1 MAVSAPTDKRFRR
14 AHVSP
19 TGRGRRI
26 FVSRRGLLYAGL
38 LALGLV
44 SAGYRGVMSMMSSDM
59 LVVTRITVAGNRRL
73 SDGEV
78 LSLLYGLQGRNMFLV
93 DLDEW
98 RDRLLASPWVADA
111 ALRRV
116 LPGAI
121 DVVISERQPIGIG
134 HIGDALFLI
143 DDIGDI
149 MDEFGPHHAELDLP
163 VINGLSAPRP
173 GASASVAS
181 IDKGR
186 AALAARFLSSLRDR
200 PDLAARVSEVDVS
213 DARNAV
219 VTLKGDPT
227 MIRVGDDQFV
237 ERLQSYVDLVP
248 TLRDRVARINYVDLR
263 FGERVVVMPAAGRV
277 REP

>member
-1 MAVSAPTDKRFRR
+1 MRR
-14 AHVSP
+14 
-19 TGRGRRI
+19 RRRI

-38 LALGLV
+38 LIIAAV
-44 SAGYRGVMSMMSSDM
+44 YAGYRGAALVLSSDM
-59 LVVTRITVAGNRRL
+59 LTVTRITLAGNGRL

-78 LSLLYGLQGRNMFLV
+78 LSLLDGLEGQHMLLV

-98 RDRLLASPWVADA
+98 RTKLLASPWVADA

-116 LPGAI
+116 FPGGI
-121 DVVISERQPIGIG
+121 DVVISERQPMGIA

-143 DDIGDI
+143 DEVGDI

-163 VINGLSAPRP
+163 VINGLSASGGSRP
-173 GASASVAS
+173 SAAP
-181 IDKGR
+181 IDEHR
-186 AALAARFLSSLRDR
+186 AALAARFLSSLRQR
-200 PDLAARVSEVDVS
+200 PDLAARVSELDVS
-213 DARNAV
+213 DVRNAV

-237 ERLQSYVDLVP
+237 DRLQSYVDLAP
-248 TLRDRVARINYVDLR
+248 TLRDRMARIQYVDLR
-263 FGERVVVMPAAGRV
+263 FGERVVVMPAVGRV

>member
-19 TGRGRRI
+19 TRRGRKI
-26 FVSRRGLLYAGL
+26 FVSRRGLLYAAL
-38 LALGLV
+38 LIVGIV
-44 SAGYRGVMSMMSSDM
+44 YAGYRASALILASDM
-59 LVVTRITVAGNRRL
+59 LTVTRITLAGNARL
-73 SDGEV
+73 SDGEL
-78 LSLLYGLQGRNMFLV
+78 LSLLYGLEGQNMLLV

-98 RDRLLASPWVADA
+98 RTKLLASPWVADA

-116 LPGAI
+116 FPGAI
-121 DVVISERQPIGIG
+121 DVVVSERQPMGIG

-143 DDIGDI
+143 DEFGEI

-163 VINGLSAPRP
+163 VINGLSAAN
-173 GASASVAS
+173 GARVAAAP
-181 IDKGR
+181 IDKSR
-186 AALAARFLSSLRDR
+186 AALAERFLSSLRER

-213 DARNAV
+213 DVRNAV

-237 ERLQSYVDLVP
+237 DRLQSYVDLAP
-248 TLRDRVARINYVDLR
+248 ALRDRMARIQYVDLR
-263 FGERVVVMPAAGRV
+263 FGERVVVMPAR
-277 REP
+277 REGS

>member
-19 TGRGRRI
+19 TRRGRRI

-38 LALGLV
+38 LLV
-44 SAGYRGVMSMMSSDM
+44 GAVYAGYRGAALMLSSDM
-59 LVVTRITVAGNRRL
+59 LTVTRITLAGNARL

-78 LSLLYGLQGRNMFLV
+78 LSLLYGLEGQHMLLV

-98 RDRLLASPWVADA
+98 RTKLLASPWVADA

-116 LPGAI
+116 FPGGI
-121 DVVISERQPIGIG
+121 DVVISERQPLGIG
-134 HIGDALFLI
+134 HIGDGLFLI
-143 DDIGDI
+143 DEVGDI

-163 VINGLSAPRP
+163 VINGLSASGSTR
-173 GASASVAS
+173 GSAAP
-181 IDKGR
+181 IDKAR
-186 AALAARFLSSLRDR
+186 AALAARFLSSLRQR

-213 DARNAV
+213 DIRNAV

-237 ERLQSYVDLVP
+237 DRLQSYVDLAP
-248 TLRDRVARINYVDLR
+248 TLRDRMAGIQYVDLR
-263 FGERVVVMPAAGRV
+263 FGERVVVMPAGR
-277 REP
+277 EGS

>member
-19 TGRGRRI
+19 TRRGRRI
-26 FVSRRGLLYAGL
+26 VVSRRGLLYAGL
-38 LALGLV
+38 LALGLLY
-44 SAGYRGVMSMMSSDM
+44 AGYRGVMAMMSSDM
-59 LVVTRITVAGNRRL
+59 LMVTRITVAGNTRL

-78 LSLLYGLQGRNMFLV
+78 LSLLYGLQGRNMVLV

-98 RDRLLASPWVADA
+98 RDKLLASPWVGDA

-121 DVVISERQPIGIG
+121 EVVISERQPLGIG

-143 DDIGDI
+143 DEIGEV
-149 MDEFGPHHAELDLP
+149 MDEFGPHHAGLDLP
-163 VINGLSAPRP
+163 VINGLSAPQ
-173 GASASVAS
+173 GARAGAAS
-181 IDKGR
+181 IDTGR

-200 PDLAARVSEVDVS
+200 PDLATRVSEVDVS

-237 ERLQSYVDLVP
+237 ERLQSYIDLAP

-263 FGERVVVMPAAGRV
+263 FGERVIVMPAAGRI

>member
-19 TGRGRRI
+19 TRRARRI

-38 LALGLV
+38 LIVGAV
-44 SAGYRGVMSMMSSDM
+44 YAGYRGAALMLSSDM
-59 LVVTRITVAGNRRL
+59 LTVTRITLAGNARL

-78 LSLLYGLQGRNMFLV
+78 MSLLYGLEGQPMLLV

-98 RDRLLASPWVADA
+98 RTKLLASPWVADA

-116 LPGAI
+116 FPGGV
-121 DVVISERQPIGIG
+121 DVVVSERQPMGIG
-134 HIGDALFLI
+134 HVGDALFLI
-143 DDIGDI
+143 DETGDI

-163 VINGLSAPRP
+163 VINGLSVSGSTRASTAPL
-173 GASASVAS
+173 
-181 IDKGR
+181 DKNR
-186 AALAARFLSSLRDR
+186 AALAARFLSSLRQR
-200 PDLAARVSEVDVS
+200 PDLAARVSELDVS
-213 DARNAV
+213 DVRNAV

-237 ERLQSYVDLVP
+237 DRLQSYVDLAP
-248 TLRDRVARINYVDLR
+248 TLRDRMAGIQYVDLR
-263 FGERVVVMPAAGRV
+263 FGERVVVMPTGR
-277 REP
+277 EGS

>member
-19 TGRGRRI
+19 TTRGGRRI

-38 LALGLV
+38 LIVGAV
-44 SAGYRGVMSMMSSDM
+44 YAGYRGAALMLSSDT
-59 LVVTRITVAGNRRL
+59 LTVTRITLAGNARL

-78 LSLLYGLQGRNMFLV
+78 MSLLYGLEGQHMLLV

-98 RDRLLASPWVADA
+98 RTKLLASPWVADA

-116 LPGAI
+116 FPGGI
-121 DVVISERQPIGIG
+121 DVVVSERQPMGIG
-134 HIGDALFLI
+134 HVGDALFLI
-143 DDIGDI
+143 DEVGDI

-163 VINGLSAPRP
+163 VINGLSVSGGTRVSAAP
-173 GASASVAS
+173 
-181 IDKGR
+181 IDKNR
-186 AALAARFLSSLRDR
+186 AALAARFLSSLRQR

-213 DARNAV
+213 DVRNAV

-237 ERLQSYVDLVP
+237 DRLQSYVDLAP
-248 TLRDRVARINYVDLR
+248 TLRDRMARIRYVDLR
-263 FGERVVVMPAAGRV
+263 FGERVVVMPAGR
-277 REP
+277 EGS

>member
-19 TGRGRRI
+19 TRRGRRI
-26 FVSRRGLLYAGL
+26 VVSRRGLLYGGL
-38 LALGLV
+38 FAAAVLY
-44 SAGYRGVMSMMSSDM
+44 AGYLGAMLVMSSDM
-59 LVVTRITVAGNRRL
+59 LVVTRITVAGNTRL

-78 LSLLYGLQGRNMFLV
+78 LSLLYGLQGRNMLLV

-121 DVVISERQPIGIG
+121 DVVISERQPIGIA
-134 HIGDALFLI
+134 HVGDALFLI
-143 DDIGDI
+143 DEVGDV
-149 MDEFGPHHAELDLP
+149 MDEFGPHHAGLDLP
-163 VINGLSAPRP
+163 VINGLSSPQQ
-173 GASASVAS
+173 GARVSAAA
-181 IDKGR
+181 IEKGR

-200 PDLAARVSEVDVS
+200 PDLATRVSEVDVS
-213 DARNAV
+213 DVRNAV
-219 VTLKGDPT
+219 VTLKADPT

-237 ERLQSYVDLVP
+237 ERLQSYIDLVP

>member
-19 TGRGRRI
+19 TTRRGRRI

-38 LALGLV
+38 LIVGAV
-44 SAGYRGVMSMMSSDM
+44 YAGYRGAALMLSSDM
-59 LVVTRITVAGNRRL
+59 LTVTRITLAGNVRL

-78 LSLLYGLQGRNMFLV
+78 LSLLYGLEGQHMLLV

-98 RDRLLASPWVADA
+98 RTKLLASPWVADA

-116 LPGAI
+116 FPGGI
-121 DVVISERQPIGIG
+121 DVVVSERQPMGIG
-134 HIGDALFLI
+134 HVGDALFLI
-143 DDIGDI
+143 DEAGDI

-163 VINGLSAPRP
+163 VINGLSVSGGTR
-173 GASASVAS
+173 ASAAL
-181 IDKGR
+181 IDKNR
-186 AALAARFLSSLRDR
+186 AALAARFLSSLRQR

-213 DARNAV
+213 DVRNAV

-237 ERLQSYVDLVP
+237 DRLQSYVDLAP
-248 TLRDRVARINYVDLR
+248 TLRDRMARIQYVDLR
-263 FGERVVVMPAAGRV
+263 FGERVVVMPAGR
-277 REP
+277 EGS